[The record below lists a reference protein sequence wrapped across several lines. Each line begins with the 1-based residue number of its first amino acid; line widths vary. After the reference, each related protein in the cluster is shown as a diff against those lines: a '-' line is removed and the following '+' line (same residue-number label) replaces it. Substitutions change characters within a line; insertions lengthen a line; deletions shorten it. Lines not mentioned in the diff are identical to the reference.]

1 MKNILVPTDFSAES
15 HHAFEVAVRLAARTG
30 GRVLL
35 LHAVE
40 LPETANFSTY
50 GGPVNGS
57 ELPNSNGSSLDDIF
71 VIKLLDITKRRLH
84 RLIAEAAALAPGVPV
99 QEFVQAARLSEALT
113 NIFEHQAIDLVAIG
127 AQGHTAT
134 EHFFFGSNTERLVR
148 TAPCP
153 VLAVKHPAG
162 EFHVQKMVFPSDFSS
177 ETDRAVPELRRLQAL
192 FPEAVLHL
200 LCVVSGTRQEPA
212 ALERMLAFVQRHELD
227 RYEMH
232 VRLSGSPSAGI
243 TAFARQFQAD
253 LVLLPTHGRTGLI
266 RFLQASIAEN
276 VATHAFP
283 PVLTFQME

>member
-15 HHAFEVAVRLAARTG
+15 HHAFEVAVRLAARTH

-50 GGPVNGS
+50 GGPVGGS
-57 ELPNSNGSSLDDIF
+57 ELPNSRGSEEEVYVL
-71 VIKLLDITKRRLH
+71 KLLQATKIRMH
-84 RLIAEAAALAPGVPV
+84 RLVAEAAALAPEVPV
-99 QEFVQAARLSEALT
+99 QHVVRAARLREAIA
-113 NIFEHQAIDLVAIG
+113 NMFEHHAVDLVVIG
-127 AQGHTAT
+127 AQGHSAS

-162 EFHVQKMVFPSDFSS
+162 EFRVQKLLFPSDFSA
-177 ETDRAVPELRRLQAL
+177 EADRALPELRRLLAL

-200 LCVVSGTRQEPA
+200 LCVVADARQQPA
-212 ALERMLAFVQRHELD
+212 ALERIAAFAQRHQLG
-227 RYEMH
+227 RYEPAATAAA
-232 VRLSGSPSAGI
+232 SPSAGI
-243 TAFARQFQAD
+243 TAFAQEMQAD
-253 LVLLPTHGRTGLI
+253 LVLLPTHGRTGLS

-283 PVLTFQME
+283 PVLTFQLG